1 VPPIHPDCEWRSS
14 SRERFLVLPNPE
26 LERLV
31 DAFWIPYCEEFG
43 RLRQQRLH
51 DFNRYLADFLNDLL
65 NYPLVRPWRESL
77 DLFQEHCWQQ
87 VGLKLTGESYDRVAA
102 FIERRIAD
110 PRCAAHGAIPPE
122 SAPAPSRQLPDWITG
137 PAKPRPPGGVP
148 PE

>member
-1 VPPIHPDCEWRSS
+1 MLSDPEVQRRFHAFFVPFS
-14 SRERFLVLPNPE
+14 
-26 LERLV
+26 
-31 DAFWIPYCEEFG
+31 EEFG

-77 DLFQEHCWQQ
+77 DLFQEHYWQQ

-102 FIERRIAD
+102 FIERCIAD
-110 PRCAAHGAIPPE
+110 PRCPAHGPIRPE
-122 SAPAPSRQLPDWITG
+122 NAPAPSRRLPDWVTG

-148 PE
+148 PEQARSGSNS